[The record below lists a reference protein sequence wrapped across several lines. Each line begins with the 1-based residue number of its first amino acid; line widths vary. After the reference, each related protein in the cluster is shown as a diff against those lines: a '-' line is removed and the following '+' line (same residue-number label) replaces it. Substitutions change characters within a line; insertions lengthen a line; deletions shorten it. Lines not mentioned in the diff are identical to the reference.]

1 MAPVGPVFIDTSV
14 LVAGVLDHGASAGGS
29 HRLLDAVAE
38 GEVPAPQ
45 TAWHCCLEMYSVLTR
60 LPAEYRLSPQDAV
73 LLLRT
78 EILPV
83 FRVLQLPES
92 EFSGL
97 LGSAAAERIPGGR
110 VYDVHIAAIARQA
123 GARTVVTAN
132 RRHFVS
138 LLPYGIRVLTPEE
151 FVQQLAGSQ

>member
-14 LVAGVLDHGASAGGS
+14 LVAGVLDHGTSAAGS
-29 HRLLDAVAE
+29 QQLLDAVAE
-38 GEVPAPQ
+38 GKVPEPQ

-60 LPAEYRLSPQDAV
+60 LPAECRLSPQQAV

-97 LGSAAAERIPGGR
+97 LGSAGAERISGGQIH
-110 VYDVHIAAIARQA
+110 DVHIAAIARHS

-151 FVQQLAGSQ
+151 LVEQLADAH

>member
-1 MAPVGPVFIDTSV
+1 MAPVGPVFVDTSV
-14 LVAGVLDHGASAGGS
+14 LVAGVVDYGSASDGS
-29 HRLLDAVAE
+29 QRLLDAVAE
-38 GEVPAPQ
+38 GRVPEPQ

-60 LPAEYRLSPQDAV
+60 LPAEYRLAPQEAV

-78 EILPV
+78 EVLPS

-92 EFSGL
+92 AFADFLAAVATERTSG
-97 LGSAAAERIPGGR
+97 GQ
-110 VYDVHIAAIARQA
+110 VYDAHIAEIARHA
-123 GARTVVTAN
+123 GARAVVTAN

-151 FVQQLAGSQ
+151 FLDQ